1 MNNTSKVIAV
11 GFASALIAIGALG
24 LVFTFVGSPFNVMG
38 NSFTPNGGINSYA
51 YQNATPAP
59 NQDYGY
65 GYGMMGRG
73 GGMMGGGN
81 GQGGMMG
88 GGYGQGG
95 MMGGFGQG
103 GYNNQDQTAPTAVPT
118 QAGAVPATVDQEI
131 KISADN
137 LRFSPSRI
145 TVKAGS
151 TVRFVITNN
160 DSVPHNFFSQPA
172 NIPYLALPANTTQTL
187 VWTAPTREGT
197 YTALCTLH
205 PGMILQI
212 VVTK

>member
-1 MNNTSKVIAV
+1 MNNASKFIAIGLAV
-11 GFASALIAIGALG
+11 TLIAIGALG
-24 LVFTFVGSPFNVMG
+24 LVFTFVWSPFDWIGSGFAPYGMM
-38 NSFTPNGGINSYA
+38 NGYA
-51 YQNATPAP
+51 YQNTTPAP

-73 GGMMGGGN
+73 GMMGGGMMGGYV
-81 GQGGMMG
+81 QGGMMG
-88 GGYGQGG
+88 SYYG
-95 MMGGFGQG
+95 
-103 GYNNQDQTAPTAVPT
+103 QTAPTAAPT
-118 QAGAVPATVDQEI
+118 QTGATPAAVEQEI
-131 KISADN
+131 KITADD
-137 LRFSPSRI
+137 LRFNPSRI

-160 DSVPHNFFSQPA
+160 DTVPHNFFSQPA

>member
-1 MNNTSKVIAV
+1 MNNTSKVITIGLATT
-11 GFASALIAIGALG
+11 LIAIGALG
-24 LVFTFVGSPFNVMG
+24 LVFTFVWSPFNVTG
-38 NSFTPNGGINSYA
+38 NSFTPNSMMSGYA

-73 GGMMGGGN
+73 GGMMGGGY

-88 GGYGQGG
+88 GGY
-95 MMGGFGQG
+95 GQG
-103 GYNNQDQTAPTAVPT
+103 GYNNQDQTAPTAAPT
-118 QAGAVPATVDQEI
+118 QAGTVPATVDQEI
-131 KISADN
+131 KITADD
-137 LRFSPSRI
+137 LRVNPSRI

-160 DSVPHNFFSQPA
+160 DSMPHNFLSQPA
-172 NIPYLALPANTTQTL
+172 NIPVLALPANTTQTL
-187 VWTAPTREGT
+187 VWTAPAREGT

-205 PGMILQI
+205 PGMLLQI

>member
-1 MNNTSKVIAV
+1 MNNTSKVIAI
-11 GFASALIAIGALG
+11 GLATTLIAIGALG
-24 LVFTFVGSPFNVMG
+24 LVFTFVWSPFNVTG
-38 NSFTPNGGINSYA
+38 NSFTPNSMMSGYA
-51 YQNATPAP
+51 YQNVTPAP
-59 NQDYGY
+59 NQDY

-73 GGMMGGGN
+73 GGMMGGGF

-95 MMGGFGQG
+95 MMGGGFGQG
-103 GYNNQDQTAPTAVPT
+103 GYNNQDQTAPTAAPT

-131 KISADN
+131 KITADD
-137 LRFSPSRI
+137 LRFNPSRI

-187 VWTAPTREGT
+187 VWTAPAREGT

-205 PGMILQI
+205 PGMLLQI

>member
-11 GFASALIAIGALG
+11 GFASALIVIGALG
-24 LVFTFVGSPFNVMG
+24 LVFTFVWGPFNITG
-38 NSFTPNGGINSYA
+38 SGLTPYSMMNNYA

-59 NQDYGY
+59 NEDY

-73 GGMMGGGN
+73 GGMMGRGGMMGN
-81 GQGGMMG
+81 GGMMG
-88 GGYGQGG
+88 GY
-95 MMGGFGQG
+95 GQG
-103 GYNNQDQTAPTAVPT
+103 GYNNQDQTAPTAAPT
-118 QAGAVPATVDQEI
+118 QTGATPAAVEQEI
-131 KISADN
+131 KITADK
-137 LRFSPSRI
+137 LRFNPARI

-160 DSVPHNFFSQPA
+160 DSVMHNFYSQAA
-172 NIPYLALPANTTQTL
+172 NIPALALPANTTQTL
-187 VWTAPTREGT
+187 VWTAPARDGT

-205 PGMILQI
+205 PGMFMQI

>member
-1 MNNTSKVIAV
+1 MNNTSKVIAI
-11 GFASALIAIGALG
+11 GFATTLIAIGALG
-24 LVFTFVGSPFNVMG
+24 LVFTFVWSPFNVTG
-38 NSFTPNGGINSYA
+38 NSFAPYSMMNGYA
-51 YQNATPAP
+51 YQGNVTPAP
-59 NQDYGY
+59 NQNY

-73 GGMMGGGN
+73 
-81 GQGGMMG
+81 GGMMG

-103 GYNNQDQTAPTAVPT
+103 GYNNQDQTAPTAAPT
-118 QAGAVPATVDQEI
+118 QTGATPAAVEQEI
-131 KISADN
+131 KITADN
-137 LRFSPSRI
+137 LRFNPSRI

-187 VWTAPTREGT
+187 VWTAPAREGT
-197 YTALCTLH
+197 YIALCTLH
-205 PGMILQI
+205 PGMLLQI

>member
-1 MNNTSKVIAV
+1 
-11 GFASALIAIGALG
+11 
-24 LVFTFVGSPFNVMG
+24 
-38 NSFTPNGGINSYA
+38 
-51 YQNATPAP
+51 
-59 NQDYGY
+59 
-65 GYGMMGRG
+65 MMGRG
-73 GGMMGGGN
+73 GGMMGGG
-81 GQGGMMG
+81 
-88 GGYGQGG
+88 

-103 GYNNQDQTAPTAVPT
+103 GMMGGYYSQTVPTAAPTQTGATPAAVE
-118 QAGAVPATVDQEI
+118 QEI
-131 KISADN
+131 KITADD
-137 LRFSPSRI
+137 LRFNPSRI

-172 NIPYLALPANTTQTL
+172 NIPYLALPVSTTQTL
-187 VWTAPTREGT
+187 VWTAPVREGT

>member
-1 MNNTSKVIAV
+1 MNNTSKFIAI
-11 GFASALIAIGALG
+11 GFATTLIVIGALG
-24 LVFTFVGSPFNVMG
+24 LVFTFVWNPLDLVGSGFAPYGMM
-38 NSFTPNGGINSYA
+38 NGYA
-51 YQNATPAP
+51 YQNATPDP
-59 NQDYGY
+59 NNQY

-73 GGMMGGGN
+73 GMMG
-81 GQGGMMG
+81 G

-95 MMGGFGQG
+95 MMGG
-103 GYNNQDQTAPTAVPT
+103 YYNQDQTAPTAAPT
-118 QAGAVPATVDQEI
+118 QTGATPAAVDQEI
-131 KISADN
+131 KITADD

-160 DSVPHNFFSQPA
+160 DVVPHNFFSQPA

-212 VVTK
+212 VVAK

>member
-1 MNNTSKVIAV
+1 MNNTSKFIAI
-11 GFASALIAIGALG
+11 GLATTLIAIGALG
-24 LVFTFVGSPFNVMG
+24 LVFTFVWSPFNLID
-38 NSFTPNGGINSYA
+38 NGFAPYGMMNGYA

-65 GYGMMGRG
+65 GFGMMGRG
-73 GGMMGGGN
+73 GT
-81 GQGGMMG
+81 G

-95 MMGGFGQG
+95 MMGGSYGQG
-103 GYNNQDQTAPTAVPT
+103 GMMGGYYNQDQTAPTAAPT
-118 QAGAVPATVDQEI
+118 QTGATPAAVEQEI
-131 KISADN
+131 KITANN

-160 DSVPHNFFSQPA
+160 DAVPHNFYSQAA
-172 NIPYLALPANTTQTL
+172 NIPYLALPANSTQTL
-187 VWTAPTREGT
+187 VWTAPAREGT